1 MVRALGDLAVSRY
14 GSPWPSS
21 LKQVS
26 GRLSV
31 GMFLVDPLSMETL
44 TELYFGGE
52 QKVLI
57 SNDACK
63 YVFRCQWDDSMR
75 RQKGIEYEA

>member
-31 GMFLVDPLSMETL
+31 GMLSMETL